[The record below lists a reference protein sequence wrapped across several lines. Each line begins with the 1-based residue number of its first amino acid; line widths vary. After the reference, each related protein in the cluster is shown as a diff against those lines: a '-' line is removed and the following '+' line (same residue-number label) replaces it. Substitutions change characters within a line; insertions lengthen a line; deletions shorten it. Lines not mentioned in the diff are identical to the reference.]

1 MKTKTIVLIIS
12 AIVIGFIAIRFVIF
26 PENSTT
32 VIARET
38 AGQFTAPIQTV
49 TPAPIETS
57 TPLPTDTQSPPPPPT
72 EPESLSSPTALP
84 AVATLQPSVVLH
96 GKLFFDID
104 LSGNQNLVP
113 VRYYRGL
120 VYPLEPDK
128 RQNLDF
134 IKTLRAYKE
143 SHPYLMDGT
152 QINIME
158 PGLSGYEV
166 CGYLKEIKAGC
177 ALTDADGKFEI
188 TEGTIRA
195 GDVVGIRIADISSE
209 KIGTMA
215 YQNQFVRSVT
225 LPPYEINGYMVPEQ
239 NLIQTDLMKLSNTH
253 YLSATEEPLVIGLS
267 QGYLPYQ
274 PVKGEMYVYSFFD
287 HDSRVAY
294 GLDWRNRNCLMPKA
308 YNQPP
313 NKITDG
319 TDGVIFGGQ
328 KGDQVLSMGFGI
340 ATVNESEDMG
350 KQVIVMIDNA
360 PHSVVYSH
368 LDTVLVNN
376 LQEVF
381 IGQIIGTVGRTGR
394 DVGAPQVHV
403 EIGKNTKLDPFGDPK
418 GTYAP
423 VWTRYFS
430 PVEFP

>member
-26 PENSTT
+26 PENSTP
-32 VIARET
+32 VIATET

-49 TPAPIETS
+49 TPAPTETS

-72 EPESLSSPTALP
+72 ETESLSSPTALP

-215 YQNQFVRSVT
+215 YQNLFVRSVT
-225 LPPYEINGYMVPEQ
+225 LPPYEINEYMVPEQ

-294 GLDWRNRNCLMPKA
+294 GLDWRNRNCLMPTA

-403 EIGKNTKLDPFGDPK
+403 EIGNNTKLDPFGDPK